1 MFNRRALG
9 FVAFAVLALALPA
22 TALALTLRHSA
33 RARTVKTKRIPTSST
48 STGVSKIGA
57 LYANATTTEHA
68 CTASV
73 VHSRAGN
80 TLITAA
86 HCVSGSGAG
95 MVFVPGQHG
104 STAPHGRWTVTAVHV
119 EPKWVT
125 RQDPHADVAFLTVA
139 PQTID
144 GKRTEIEQVT
154 GAYTLGSTPGK
165 GVKITVTGYPAGTT
179 NNPITCT
186 TTTYLTDAYPSFD
199 CRGYVD
205 GTSGSPWLRVTKHG
219 TQIVGVIGGLNQGGC
234 VDYTSY
240 SSPLA
245 KDADDAYARADDDAP
260 ADVAPQPG
268 GDGC

>member
-1 MFNRRALG
+1 MANRRALG
-9 FVAFAVLALALPA
+9 LLALAALALALPA
-22 TALALTLRHSA
+22 TALALKLGAAAKPASA
-33 RARTVKTKRIPTSST
+33 RSAHMPTSST
-48 STGVSKIGA
+48 STGVPRIGA
-57 LYANATTTEHA
+57 LYASASAPEHA

-104 STAPHGRWTVTAVHV
+104 AVAPYGRWRVTAVHV

-139 PQTID
+139 PQTIN
-144 GKRTEIEQVT
+144 GVRTEIEQLT
-154 GAYTLGSTPGK
+154 GAYALGFTPGR
-165 GVKITVTGYPAGTT
+165 GVKVTVTGYPAGTT
-179 NNPITCT
+179 NDPITCT
-186 TTTYLTDAYPSFD
+186 TTTYLTNAFPSFD

-245 KDADDAYARADDDAP
+245 QDADGAYDRADDDAP
-260 ADVAPQPG
+260 ADVAPSPG